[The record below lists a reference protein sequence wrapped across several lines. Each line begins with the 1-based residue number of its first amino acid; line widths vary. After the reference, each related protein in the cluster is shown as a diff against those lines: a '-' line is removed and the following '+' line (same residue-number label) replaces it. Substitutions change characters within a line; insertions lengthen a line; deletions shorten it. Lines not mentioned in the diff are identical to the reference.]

1 MGASKSKANSSQEI
15 TNTTLN
21 QNLMD
26 TLNKNIMNTSV
37 ETLVKSASACSSSVD
52 QTNQCKVSNST
63 FDGDFNINATQ
74 ANIAKVNFACIQAA
88 QARADM
94 SNAMSQS
101 MIAQMKSLNGTDG
114 AAALNAAVAASNQ
127 TGSLSTGGGSTSTK
141 NKGKVETNV
150 TNETISRVENIFEQ
164 NLANNFTQDTV
175 NQCIGKTN
183 QNNVVDVEGV
193 KVGGNANIGCTQ
205 TNSIEVVQECKQL
218 SEAINKITQDTANE
232 LGFVIEGESSTTSV
246 DTVTATTKSDNVT
259 TGVLQDAGTAIADI
273 ITSAGAFF
281 NTPFFYI
288 IGIILVLVFLG
299 YIYFKYGGGSSAG
312 AAGMEDMVQKSANGW
327 ANRQAAIN
335 ATQPSVVQAVPLSSP
350 QSLPAFPESNTER
363 GWTTGRT

>member
-15 TNTTLN
+15 TSTTLN

-37 ETLVKSASACSSSVD
+37 ETLIKSASACSSAVD
-52 QTNQCKVSNST
+52 QTNQCKVSDT
-63 FDGDFNINATQ
+63 TIAGDFNINATQ
-74 ANIAKVNFACIQAA
+74 SNIAKVNFACIQAA

-101 MIAQMKSLNGTDG
+101 MISQMKSLNGTDG
-114 AAALNAAVAASNQ
+114 AAALNSAVAASNQ

-259 TGVLQDAGTAIADI
+259 TGALQDLFTGVADV

-288 IGIILVLVFLG
+288 IAIVAVIAFIG
-299 YIYFKYGGGSSAG
+299 YIYYQFSGGGGGSGSG
-312 AAGMEDMVQKSANGW
+312 SSSSSL
-327 ANRQAAIN
+327 
-335 ATQPSVVQAVPLSSP
+335 PSIPNQGTSLPPMAEAVSLSSPLSSP
-350 QSLPAFPESNTER
+350 QSLPAFPPSNAEI
-363 GWTTGRT
+363 GWTAGRK